1 MREVLVVDDVAKNIE
16 VVSEILYE
24 RGIEVSFA
32 LSGEEALSS
41 LDHHLP
47 DLILLDIAMPGMDG
61 FELCR
66 RIKENETTREI
77 PVIFLTAK
85 NDTADLVRGFEL
97 GGVDY
102 ITKPFHTAELLSR
115 VQTQLELKRQ
125 RDMIAR
131 QNNELKELNE
141 QKNRFFSIIAHDLK
155 NPFTGFLGLTELM
168 DKYYESLSEKEL
180 RDYISNLSDTSQ
192 RLYRL
197 LENLLTWSRLQLNN
211 ISAHPLSFLLA
222 PLFRE
227 TVELFEKT
235 AREKK
240 ATLLRECPEDLQV
253 YADRDMT
260 ASILR
265 NLVSNGIKYI
275 DQGGRVEINAVSAP
289 GHGGEVEIRVT
300 DTGIGMSEDTLTNLF
315 SLKKRPV
322 RPGTRGE
329 SGTGLGLLLTREF
342 VLLNKGR
349 IEASGKPGEG
359 SVFRVCLPAAPPAD
373 LPAVPPAE
381 AASSDASP
389 E

>member
-125 RDMIAR
+125 WDMIAR

-240 ATLLRECPEDLQV
+240 ATLLRECPEDLHV

-260 ASILR
+260 ASVLR